1 MIAFYLLLTSFV
13 AWFIS
18 MLAGGG
24 SPFILIPLI
33 SILLGAQAVAPVIT
47 IGLLV
52 GNAQRGLLLWPHIDW
67 SLTLWYIPG
76 AAVGAAIGCYGLTH
90 VHAEGLQLVLGLGLI
105 VMFLNELFGPK
116 ESRFN
121 VKTWHFLPYALVN
134 AIGSGLIGSTGPAM
148 NPLYFSYGLEKEA
161 MVATKAVHKVALH
174 LLKIMA
180 YAGLGTLSLQHL
192 AYGLVIGL
200 GAIPA
205 NWLGKI
211 VLAKLSA
218 DQFRQLVYTFVAF
231 SGLLMIWQQRS
242 LLAFW

>member
-1 MIAFYLLLTSFV
+1 MIAFYLFITSSV

-33 SILLGAQAVAPVIT
+33 SILLGTQAVAPVIT
-47 IGLLV
+47 VGLLI
-52 GNAQRGLLLWPHIDW
+52 GNAQRGILFWPKIDW
-67 SLTLWYIPG
+67 SLTRWYIPG
-76 AAVGAAIGCYGLTH
+76 AAIGSLIGGYGLTH
-90 VHAEGLQLVLGLGLI
+90 VHVEGLQLVLGMALI
-105 VMFLNELFGPK
+105 VMFINEMLGPK
-116 ESRFN
+116 ETRFT
-121 VKTWHFLPYALVN
+121 VKDWHFLPYALVN
-134 AIGSGLIGSTGPAM
+134 AIGSGLIGSTGPVM

-161 MVATKAVHKVALH
+161 MVATKAMHKVTLH
-174 LLKIMA
+174 VFKIVV
-180 YAGLGTLSLQHL
+180 YTGLGTLNLKYL

-205 NWLGKI
+205 NWIGKL

-218 DQFRQLVYTFVAF
+218 QQFRQLVYTFVAF

-242 LLAFW
+242 LIAFW